1 MMPLL
6 SCILCLANHA
16 LLSGLCYLLWKLV
29 VYVSKKPLWV
39 EHMPSLNRVNPK
51 VFTSH
56 TYLVL
61 HQVKL
66 STTNVIFEI
75 REVNG
80 RLCIEEVGVDLEPC
94 VHAHGRDVYPIME
107 ASCNNNYFLDS

>member
-1 MMPLL
+1 
-6 SCILCLANHA
+6 
-16 LLSGLCYLLWKLV
+16 
-29 VYVSKKPLWV
+29 
-39 EHMPSLNRVNPK
+39 MPSLNRVNPK

-75 REVNG
+75 REVKG
-80 RLCIEEVGVDLEPC
+80 RLCIEEVGVDLELC
-94 VHAHGRDVYPIME
+94 VHAHGRDVDLIIK
-107 ASCNNNYFLDS
+107 AFLKLIIPLV

>member
-1 MMPLL
+1 MPLL

-51 VFTSH
+51 DFTGH
-56 TYLVL
+56 TSLVL

-66 STTNVIFEI
+66 STTNVICEI

-80 RLCIEEVGVDLEPC
+80 RLCTEEVGVDLEPC

-107 ASCNNNYFLDS
+107 ASCNNNYFLDN

>member
-1 MMPLL
+1 M
-6 SCILCLANHA
+6 S
-16 LLSGLCYLLWKLV
+16 
-29 VYVSKKPLWV
+29 
-39 EHMPSLNRVNPK
+39 SLICVNSED
-51 VFTSH
+51 FTSH
-56 TYLVL
+56 THLVF

-80 RLCIEEVGVDLEPC
+80 RLCIEEVGVDLELC

-107 ASCNNNYFLDS
+107 ASCNNNYFLDN

>member
-1 MMPLL
+1 MPLL

-16 LLSGLCYLLWKLV
+16 LLSGLCYLLLKLV

-56 TYLVL
+56 THLVF

-66 STTNVIFEI
+66 STLMPLSK

-80 RLCIEEVGVDLEPC
+80 RLYIEEVGVDLELC
-94 VHAHGRDVYPIME
+94 VHAHGHDVYPIME
-107 ASCNNNYFLDS
+107 ASCNNNYFLDN